1 MSGGD
6 VDQRSM
12 WRYRSWLDI
21 PPDTGAVTLGEG
33 LTPLVPTTA
42 RPSFGGLDVHW
53 KNETLN
59 PSGSHKDR
67 ALSVAIAVARSQG
80 TRTVFVASAGS
91 TGLAAA
97 AYAARGGVRCVVL
110 VGSDASERRL
120 LPLRLAG
127 AVVLRAGGNVDDAL
141 DLLGDLAQ
149 THGLVDVSTRRSGN
163 RWQAEGPKT
172 IAHELVADLG
182 RAPDVVVV
190 PIGGGGTL
198 ASVFRGFDEL
208 RIAGRIDQVPRL
220 IGTQPAG
227 YATLVD
233 ALARGLVTD
242 TELRAAEFQ
251 ERPDTVQVKTAHTY
265 APDGAEALAAVRA
278 SGGTVLE
285 ISDAEAL
292 RGCLDLAARDGIWAE
307 PSSGVVIPAVERLR
321 AEGLARDGETVVGLV
336 CGNGFRELDAFE
348 ASVAAEL
355 RPIETL
361 PADPTQW
368 LLELAAG

>member
-1 MSGGD
+1 
-6 VDQRSM
+6 VDILDRSM
-12 WRYRSWLDI
+12 WRYQPLLDI
-21 PPDTGAVTLGEG
+21 PDGTTPVTMGEG
-33 LTPLVPTTA
+33 LTPLVPVA
-42 RPSFGGLDVHW
+42 RRSSFGRLAVHW

-67 ALSVAIAVARSQG
+67 ALSVAISVAKSQG
-80 TRTVFVASAGS
+80 AKTVFVASAGS

-97 AYAARGGVRCVVL
+97 AYSALAGIRCVVL

-127 AVVLRAGGNVDDAL
+127 ATVVRAGGNVDDAL
-141 DLLGDLAQ
+141 DLLAVLAT
-149 THGLVDVSTRRSGN
+149 THGLIDVSTRRSGN
-163 RWQAEGPKT
+163 RWQSEGPKT
-172 IAHELVADLG
+172 IAYELVDDLG
-182 RAPDVVVV
+182 MAPDVVVV

-198 ASVFRGFDEL
+198 ASVHRGFEDL
-208 RIAGRIDQVPRL
+208 RRAGRIDRLPRL

-242 TELRAAEFQ
+242 EELRAAEFKQ
-251 ERPDTVQVKTAHTY
+251 RPETVQVKTAHTY

-285 ISDAEAL
+285 ISDLDAL
-292 RGCLDLAARDGIWAE
+292 DGCRDLASRYGIWAE
-307 PSSGVVIPAVERLR
+307 PSSGVVIPAVTRLHG
-321 AEGLARDGETVVGLV
+321 EGLAGDGETVVALI

-348 ASVAAEL
+348 ATTAPNL
-355 RPIETL
+355 PPIETL
-361 PADPTQW
+361 PDDPTER

>member
-1 MSGGD
+1 
-6 VDQRSM
+6 VDATSM

-21 PPDTGAVTLGEG
+21 PHGTEPVTMGEG
-33 LTPLVPTTA
+33 LTPLVPMAT
-42 RPSFGGLDVHW
+42 RPSFGGFDVRW

-67 ALSVAIAVARSQG
+67 ALSVAISVARSQG

-127 AVVLRAGGNVDDAL
+127 AKVVRAGGNVDDAL
-141 DLLGDLAQ
+141 NQLGDLAR

-172 IAHELVADLG
+172 IAYELVDDLG
-182 RAPDVVVV
+182 RAPDVVVI

-198 ASVFRGFDEL
+198 ASVFRGFEEL
-208 RIAGRIDQVPRL
+208 RVAGRIGRVPRL

-227 YATLVD
+227 YATLID

-242 TELRAAEFQ
+242 ADLRAAEFTS
-251 ERPDTVQVKTAHTY
+251 RPDTVQVKTAHTY

-285 ISDAEAL
+285 ITDGDALA
-292 RGCLDLAARDGIWAE
+292 GCLDLASRDGIWAE
-307 PSSGVVIPAVERLR
+307 PSSGVVIPAIERLR
-321 AEGLARDGETVVGLV
+321 SDGLVRDGETVVGLV

-348 ASVAAEL
+348 ASVAADL
-355 RPIETL
+355 PPVETL
-361 PADPTQW
+361 PADPAAR